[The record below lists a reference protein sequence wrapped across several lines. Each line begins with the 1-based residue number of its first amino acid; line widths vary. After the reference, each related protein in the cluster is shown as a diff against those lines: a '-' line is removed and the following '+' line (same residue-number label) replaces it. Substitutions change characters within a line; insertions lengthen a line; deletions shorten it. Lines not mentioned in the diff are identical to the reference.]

1 MSNTLDTLL
10 NTVRQLRGP
19 NGCDWDKAQT
29 YQTLI
34 PYILEEGQELADGL
48 KNNDIPNIKEELG
61 DVLLHVVM
69 ISLMAEEQ
77 GHFSIDDVIHTI
89 NEKMIR
95 RHPHVFGDV
104 KVSSIEDIKRNW
116 EAIKKAEKQ

>member
-1 MSNTLDTLL
+1 MTNNLDTLIT
-10 NTVRQLRGP
+10 TVRELRGP
-19 NGCDWDKAQT
+19 NGCEWDKAQT
-29 YQTLI
+29 FETLA
-34 PYILEEGQELADGL
+34 PYILEEGQELVDGL
-48 KNNDIPNIKEELG
+48 KNHDIPNIQEELG

-77 GHFSIDDVIHTI
+77 GLFTLNDVITTI
-89 NEKMIR
+89 NDKMIR